1 MKKDLARCSKHP
13 GRTQQPY
20 YYGLVANTANT
31 TNNHRLSGK
40 VRTCTKVPVK
50 PNACDGFLIDLPGY
64 GFASAP
70 QKSIDHWQQ
79 DTQDF
84 LANRRDSGS
93 LQRLFLLIDARRGLA
108 RDGSA
113 TALDLSVMRWMDK
126 EAIPYTVVIT
136 KADCVS
142 TPQVVKVANEACTR
156 YQQTHQ
162 MEQGGILHDSA
173 ANDKVETMGW
183 MSPLVHITSAK
194 KGEGLQELR
203 SAIEAEFNTHEW

>member
-20 YYGLVANTANT
+20 YYGLVANT
-31 TNNHRLSGK
+31 TNNQRLSAK
-40 VRTCTKVPVK
+40 AKACTKVPVK
-50 PNACDGFLIDLPGY
+50 PNTCHGFLVDLPGY

-70 QKSIDHWQQ
+70 QSAIDHWQQ

-113 TALDLSVMRWMDK
+113 TTLDLSVMRWMDK

-142 TPQVVKVANEACTR
+142 APQVVKVANEACTR
-156 YQQTHQ
+156 YQQAHQ
-162 MEQGGILHDSA
+162 MEQEDILHDSA
-173 ANDKVETMGW
+173 ANDMVDTMGW
-183 MSPLVHITSAK
+183 MSPMVHITSAK

-203 SAIEAEFNTHEW
+203 SAVEAEFNTNE